1 MATETRT
8 PEEEEEVKKLAKA
21 KGLVWSELTDDQKE
35 DLYLDYEGL
44 RDVSNVEYASGSE
57 SLNMAGPQ
65 GREVGGIYAA
75 ANPLEHIATALRRG
89 VGGVAMKKAKGD
101 LGKLSSR
108 QAAGRATAG
117 GLAAQE
123 TQDRNEMLKQIFAG
137 QQKAQQPVQQ
147 PQGAGPVVQQQGAPL
162 RSAGNPPPSLAPRP
176 QPQMAS
182 GGNVPGNPAEWNQ
195 YIKGGKV
202 GQGGS
207 MEAEAIRR
215 RKEEEMMR
223 MLGRG

>member
-44 RDVSNVEYASGSE
+44 RDVSNVEYSSGSE

-65 GREVGGIYAA
+65 GREVGGIYRA
-75 ANPLEHIATALRRG
+75 ANPLEHLSTALRRG
-89 VGGVAMKKAKGD
+89 VGGMAMKRAKGD
-101 LGKLSSR
+101 LGKLSAR

-117 GLAAQE
+117 GLAAE
-123 TQDRNEMLKQIFAG
+123 
-137 QQKAQQPVQQ
+137 QQAQQNALWEKMIESNKQQPVQQ

-162 RSAGNPPPSLAPRP
+162 RSAGKPPPSLAPRP
-176 QPQMAS
+176 QPQMPS
-182 GGNVPGNPAEWNQ
+182 GGNVPGNIQEWNQ
-195 YIKGGKV
+195 YQQDSRI
-202 GQGGS
+202 QS
-207 MEAEAIRR
+207 SPDAAAIRR
-215 RKEEEMMR
+215 RKKEEEMALM
-223 MLGRG
+223 MMGR